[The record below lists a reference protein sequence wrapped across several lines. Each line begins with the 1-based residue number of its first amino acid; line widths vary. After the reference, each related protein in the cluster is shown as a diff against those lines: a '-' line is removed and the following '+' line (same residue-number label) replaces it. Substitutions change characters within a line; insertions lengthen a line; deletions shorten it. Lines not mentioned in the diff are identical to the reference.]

1 MLYLQ
6 SFRLVQG
13 RLLLGKTLK
22 KLVKLLPFGASCNLI
37 AKMHYISKFWSN
49 KFMDANFF
57 YYFIYDRF
65 IQRQPCA
72 CISKFF
78 FKTSPQKL
86 LTRFLPNFTGMF
98 LRKRLKTSLHHYRKS
113 RPVVRYRRSNTYF
126 LFPQCFLSFW
136 ITPTPFSSNLKLLFA
151 SSFSFERS
159 KFVVCKRVNPLPNNK
174 ILDRSELKQT
184 ADDIL
189 KCI

>member
-1 MLYLQ
+1 MLI
-6 SFRLVQG
+6 SFIIL
-13 RLLLGKTLK
+13 
-22 KLVKLLPFGASCNLI
+22 
-37 AKMHYISKFWSN
+37 
-49 KFMDANFF
+49 FMIDLYKGNHVRVSVNF
-57 YYFIYDRF
+57 
-65 IQRQPCA
+65 
-72 CISKFF
+72 SL
-78 FKTSPQKL
+78 KTSPQKL
-86 LTRFLPNFTGMF
+86 LTGFLPNFTGMF
-98 LRKRLKTSLHHYRKS
+98 LRKSLKTSLHHYRKS
-113 RPVVRYRRSNTYF
+113 RPVERYRRSNTYF

-159 KFVVCKRVNPLPNNK
+159 KFVVCKRVKPLPNNK